1 MSNIFTID
9 VEDWY
14 HILELDSTPDLH
26 EWESCEQRVEK
37 NFTRMLDI
45 LDECGIKATCF
56 FLGWIAK
63 KYPHLVKLA
72 FARSHEI
79 ASHGYAHQLI
89 GAQTDRQFYDDVT
102 TARKILEDIVG
113 SAVIGYRAPGFS
125 ITPKTQW
132 ALDAL
137 ADAGY
142 KYDSSLFP
150 AKRGHG
156 YFLNICPAPFKFSG
170 MDFCEFPITVVNF
183 RLAAV
188 CFFGGGYLRLFPYFV
203 IKEMAKKVQREGRPV
218 IYYVHPREIDPRQP
232 RLKMNFFRAFKSYIN
247 LQTTERKIRKIAS
260 EGRLTT
266 IREFLSQNIN
276 SMPEFKVTSSS
287 MIK

>member
-1 MSNIFTID
+1 MNNIFTVD

-14 HILELDSTPDLH
+14 HILALDSTPTLH
-26 EWESCEQRVEK
+26 EWESCEQRIEK
-37 NFTRMLDI
+37 NFERMLDI
-45 LDECGIKATCF
+45 FDECGIKATCF
-56 FLGWIAK
+56 FLGWIAE

-72 FARSHEI
+72 FSRNHEI
-79 ASHGYAHQLI
+79 ASHGFAHQLI
-89 GAQTDRQFYDDVT
+89 GAQTERQFYDDVT
-102 TARKILEDIVG
+102 TARKMLEDIVG
-113 SAVIGYRAPGFS
+113 SAVLGYRAPGFS
-125 ITPKTQW
+125 ITPKTRW

-137 ADAGY
+137 TNAGY

-150 AKRGHG
+150 ARRGHG
-156 YFLNICPAPFKFSG
+156 YFLNVPSAPFKLSG
-170 MDFCEFPITVVNF
+170 VEFFEFPISVVN
-183 RLAAV
+183 AADASV

-218 IYYVHPREIDPRQP
+218 IYYVHPREIDPGQP

-260 EGRLTT
+260 DGRLTT

-276 SMPEFKVTSSS
+276 SMPEFEVSSLS
-287 MIK
+287 IIK